1 MWIQEF
7 RKKNEL
13 SVHQFGNL
21 VRRRCERAKLTGR
34 ISDGLIENLECIR
47 GYVTHPRF
55 ANVIAEVCG
64 ATAEQR
70 DSIVAEKRRGKW
82 KPGRR
87 GAAAEA
93 ELERARANPWRTL
106 PAVKP
111 AQPAKEKSL
120 PVEDPD
126 AEHQGG
132 VPKKPVLQ
140 IDRSG
145 KVLARFDSAREAARG
160 TGLSAPAI
168 AARCMRRL
176 RGDEFA
182 RYGYTFRW
190 GEEGT
195 GNRQ

>member
-7 RKKNEL
+7 REKNEL

-21 VRRRCERAKLTGR
+21 VRRRCERAKLAGR
-34 ISDGLIENLECIR
+34 ISDGLIENLEGIR

-70 DSIVAEKRRGKW
+70 DSIVAEPRRGKW

-111 AQPAKEKSL
+111 TQPAKEKSL

-126 AEHQGG
+126 AERQGG
-132 VPKKPVLQ
+132 APKKPVLQ

-145 KVLARFDSAREAARG
+145 KVLARFDSLKDAAKA
-160 TGLSAPAI
+160 TGLSTPAI
-168 AARCMRRL
+168 AERCLRRL
-176 RGDEFA
+176 KGNEFK
-182 RYGYTFRW
+182 RYGFTFRW
-190 GEEGT
+190 SEEGT